1 MSMFDVGAA
10 ELRNSM
16 GNSPNVEMQNFD
28 ANIQRIMEQEDENTP
43 SPDPA
48 DQFIL
53 QSIAQIQEE
62 RQQAY
67 QKDIEKQQM

>member
-1 MSMFDVGAA
+1 MFDVGAA